1 MILMSST
8 AILILAA
15 GMGSRYGGPKLIE
28 PVGYGGEKILDF
40 SIYDA
45 HRAGFGRIIL
55 VIRKDMEHR
64 VKELVAERFGKH
76 YPVEFVFQELADLP
90 PGFQPP
96 AGRVRPWGTTH
107 AILAAANVIHEP
119 FAVINADDFYGAES
133 YRELL
138 RHLHSGTT
146 DYAMVG
152 FILRNTLSEFGAV
165 ARGVCQ
171 VKDSGYLENIVE
183 LKNVERTGGHAS
195 NTGADGQE
203 TRLTGNEIVSM
214 NMWGFTP
221 QIFGQLREQFQNFL
235 ERNGRDLEA
244 ECLIPNTVNE
254 LLLSGQALVKVLR
267 CGDSCFGVTYQED
280 HALAVE
286 NIRRLIEDGHYPRRL
301 W

>member
-1 MILMSST
+1 MSST

-107 AILAAANVIHEP
+107 AILAAANAT
-119 FAVINADDFYGAES
+119 AVVE
-133 YRELL
+133 
-138 RHLHSGTT
+138 
-146 DYAMVG
+146 
-152 FILRNTLSEFGAV
+152 V
-165 ARGVCQ
+165 A
-171 VKDSGYLENIVE
+171 
-183 LKNVERTGGHAS
+183 
-195 NTGADGQE
+195 
-203 TRLTGNEIVSM
+203 
-214 NMWGFTP
+214 
-221 QIFGQLREQFQNFL
+221 
-235 ERNGRDLEA
+235 
-244 ECLIPNTVNE
+244 
-254 LLLSGQALVKVLR
+254 
-267 CGDSCFGVTYQED
+267 
-280 HALAVE
+280 
-286 NIRRLIEDGHYPRRL
+286 
-301 W
+301 

>member
-1 MILMSST
+1 MSSP

-15 GMGSRYGGPKLIE
+15 GMGSRYGGLKQIE
-28 PVGYGGEKILDF
+28 PVGYGGEKIMDF

-45 HRAGFGRIIL
+45 HHAGFGRIIL
-55 VIRKDMEHR
+55 VIRRDMEHR

-76 YPVEFVFQELADLP
+76 YPVEFVYQELADLP
-90 PGFQPP
+90 PGFHVP
-96 AGRVRPWGTTH
+96 AGRTHPWGTTH
-107 AILAAANVIHEP
+107 AILAAASVIHEP

-133 YRELL
+133 YRELVQ
-138 RHLHSGTT
+138 HLHSGTT

-171 VKDSGYLENIVE
+171 VSGNGYLENIVE
-183 LKNVERTGGHAS
+183 LKNVERVGGHAC

-221 QIFGQLREQFQNFL
+221 RIFGQLREHFQKFL
-235 ERNGRDLEA
+235 EQNGQDLEA
-244 ECLIPNTVNE
+244 ECLIPSTVNE
-254 LLLSGQALVKVLR
+254 LLLSGQARVKVLR
-267 CGDSCFGVTYQED
+267 CGDSWFGVTYQED
-280 HALAVE
+280 HACAVE
-286 NIRRLIEDGHYPRRL
+286 NIRRLIEDGHYPRKL